1 VSPHPNDNQDPPKSG
16 ISVGDVVEYLHAHP
30 DFLLDNPEVLSVI
43 TPPTHHAE
51 GNVLDLQ
58 MFMLQQLQKEVRKLS
73 GNWTELIATSRS
85 NMATQTQIHSAVL
98 AMLKSE
104 TEAELIH
111 KICFDFTDI
120 LNVDAVALCAEDGAV
135 LQADG
140 DQSPVR
146 YLERGS
152 VDALMG
158 PGRDILLR
166 SKADRLDEVFG
177 PAASLVRSD
186 ALIRLSFLDQRGC
199 GVLALGARESEK
211 FHPGQGTELMG
222 FLARTV
228 EICIGRWAAKA

>member
-1 VSPHPNDNQDPPKSG
+1 MSSHPDDNQGPPKSG
-16 ISVGDVVEYLHAHP
+16 IKAGDVVEYLHTHP
-30 DFLLDNPEVLSVI
+30 DFLLNNPEVLAII
-43 TPPTHHAE
+43 TPPTHHTE

-98 AMLKSE
+98 AMLRSE
-104 TEAELIH
+104 TEAELVH

-120 LNVDAVALCAEDGAV
+120 LNVDAVALCAEEDAI
-135 LQADG
+135 LQDDG

-146 YLERGS
+146 RLKLGS

-158 PGRDILLR
+158 PGREILLR
-166 SKADRLDEVFG
+166 SKADQLDEVFG
-177 PAASLVRSD
+177 PAAPLVRSD
-186 ALIRLSFLDQRGC
+186 ALIRLSFLDQKGR

-222 FLARTV
+222 FLARAV
-228 EICIGRWAAKA
+228 EICIGRWTAKE